1 MLIHIAFCIEFQSWS
16 VLPDELECF
25 TKTLTFASRLSPWLC
40 FDSDCKHQE
49 YNISLLYYI
58 SFFNVTVA
66 LLVVKDWF
74 ALWQYVFHRCL
85 SMFVEEIPDSDV
97 NTIYTRFI
105 ELFEDCCARYA
116 IQTWLKTRS
125 KIILHLGNAPD
136 QALIFRNSVWSVCEK
151 QKIIFLRKRNRH
163 FYCFWCNWVILWRLW
178 RIFIL
183 FRIII
188 LH

>member
-1 MLIHIAFCIEFQSWS
+1 M
-16 VLPDELECF
+16 
-25 TKTLTFASRLSPWLC
+25 
-40 FDSDCKHQE
+40 
-49 YNISLLYYI
+49 
-58 SFFNVTVA
+58 
-66 LLVVKDWF
+66 KDWF
-74 ALWQYVFHRCL
+74 AVWQYVFHQCL
-85 SMFVEEIPDSDV
+85 SMFVGEIPDSDV

-136 QALIFRNSVWSVCEK
+136 QALIFRNSVCSVSKK
-151 QKIIFLRKRNRH
+151 QKIIFLRKRHRH

-178 RIFIL
+178 QTFIL

-188 LH
+188 LHQDRTKMIAKVTALGSHLKLTCKFSSEIKLNLYLK